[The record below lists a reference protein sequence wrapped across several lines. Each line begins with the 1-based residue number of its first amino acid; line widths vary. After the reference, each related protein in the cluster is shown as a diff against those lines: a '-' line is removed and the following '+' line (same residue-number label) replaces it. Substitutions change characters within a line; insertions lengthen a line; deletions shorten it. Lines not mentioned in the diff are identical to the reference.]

1 MLFIIN
7 NCQEY
12 TQCPVGTCSLQTARG
27 TLRGWT
33 DESQDSFLAKASY
46 DLDSPSETW
55 ARARTP
61 GIYYV
66 DTDCIREKV
75 LLGLGTIVAVF

>member
-12 TQCPVGTCSLQTARG
+12 TQCPVGTCSLQI
-27 TLRGWT
+27 LRGWT
-33 DESQDSFLAKASY
+33 DESQDFFLAQASY

>member
-1 MLFIIN
+1 MSGV
-7 NCQEY
+7 Y
-12 TQCPVGTCSLQTARG
+12 TVPCWHVLQTACG
-27 TLRGWT
+27 TLRGWIG
-33 DESQDSFLAKASY
+33 ESQDSLLAKVSY

-66 DTDCIREKV
+66 DTDCNIEKV